1 LTPAIDTKAKMT
13 AQFSERLIFEG
24 QQVALLSNPLN
35 DYFALSGS
43 DPGFESTS
51 TALWRGYVGTW
62 EILNDRLYLVELRGT
77 LKSGDE
83 ASVASVFPEFSDRVF
98 AHWFSGRLRIP
109 QGKRLEYVHMGYAS
123 TYERD
128 VLLNLQNGVVV
139 AKEIRVNGQAEGD
152 ALEGYSIGAMTT
164 WPARKSGGEE

>member
-1 LTPAIDTKAKMT
+1 MT
-13 AQFSERLIFEG
+13 AQFSERVSFEG

-35 DYFALSGS
+35 DYFALGGS

-51 TALWRGYVGTW
+51 TALWRGYIGTG
-62 EILNDRLYLVELRGT
+62 EILNDRLYLVGLRGT

-83 ASVASVFPEFSDRVF
+83 ASMESVFPGFTDRVF

-128 VLLNLQNGVVV
+128 VLLTLQKGVVV
-139 AKEIRVNGQAEGD
+139 AKEVRVNGQAESD
-152 ALEGYSIGAMTT
+152 APEGYSIGAMTT
-164 WPARKSGGEE
+164 WPARKSGDEE

>member
-1 LTPAIDTKAKMT
+1 MT
-13 AQFSERLIFEG
+13 AQISERLIFEG

-35 DYFALSGS
+35 DFFALGGIN
-43 DPGFESTS
+43 PGFESTS

-77 LKSGDE
+77 LKSGDD
-83 ASVASVFPEFSDRVF
+83 ATLNSVFPGFKDRVF

-128 VLLNLQNGVVV
+128 VLLTLQNGVVL
-139 AKEIRVNGQAEGD
+139 AKEVRLNGEAEDG
-152 ALEGYSIGAMTT
+152 APEGYSIGAMTT
-164 WPARKSGGEE
+164 WPARKAGAEE

>member
-1 LTPAIDTKAKMT
+1 MT

-35 DYFALSGS
+35 DYFALGGC

-51 TALWRGYVGTW
+51 TALWRGYIGTW
-62 EILNDRLYLVELRGT
+62 EILNDRLYLVGLRGT

-83 ASVASVFPEFSDRVF
+83 ASMDSVFPGFTDRVF

-128 VLLNLQNGVVV
+128 VLLTLQNGVVV
-139 AKEIRVNGQAEGD
+139 AKEVRVNGHAESD
-152 ALEGYSIGAMTT
+152 APEGYSIGAMTT
-164 WPARKSGGEE
+164 WPARKAGGKE

>member
-1 LTPAIDTKAKMT
+1 MT

-35 DYFALSGS
+35 DYFALGGS

-62 EILNDRLYLVELRGT
+62 EILNDRLYLVELNGT

-83 ASVASVFPEFSDRVF
+83 ASMESVFPGFTERVF
-98 AHWFSGRLRIP
+98 AHWFSGCLRIP

-128 VLLNLQNGVVV
+128 VLLTLQNGVVV
-139 AKEIRVNGQAEGD
+139 AKEVRVNGKGEDNAPD
-152 ALEGYSIGAMTT
+152 GYGMGAMTT
-164 WPARKSGGEE
+164 FSVRKSGGEE

>member
-1 LTPAIDTKAKMT
+1 MT

-35 DYFALSGS
+35 DYFALGGRN
-43 DPGFESTS
+43 PGFESTS

-83 ASVASVFPEFSDRVF
+83 ASVASVFPDFSDRVF
-98 AHWFSGRLRIP
+98 THTS
-109 QGKRLEYVHMGYAS
+109 
-123 TYERD
+123 
-128 VLLNLQNGVVV
+128 
-139 AKEIRVNGQAEGD
+139 GQA
-152 ALEGYSIGAMTT
+152 
-164 WPARKSGGEE
+164 P

>member
-1 LTPAIDTKAKMT
+1 MT
-13 AQFSERLIFEG
+13 AQISERLIFEG

-35 DYFALSGS
+35 YFFALGGI

-77 LKSGDE
+77 LKSGDD
-83 ASVASVFPEFSDRVF
+83 ATLDSVFPGFKDRVF

-128 VLLNLQNGVVV
+128 VLLTLQNGVVL
-139 AKEIRVNGQAEGD
+139 AKEVRLNGEAEDD
-152 ALEGYSIGAMTT
+152 APEGYSIGAMTT
-164 WPARKSGGEE
+164 WPASKAGGEE